1 MMFAVYLWLHL
12 FCFTISYPL
21 SYGTWQTGG
30 SAMPLSNYKMAAG
43 YDATNHTIWLLG
55 GSAVPKQLLSFN
67 TQTLTFVVQ
76 NQTGLSHNVLG
87 NQYFTQVGNILWMI
101 NPEQDQNLPQGFS
114 TFNVIT
120 SQFQYEYNNIFLP
133 VNTGETAACLASTI
147 DANHSYLFVVGG
159 ESESST
165 ALNSTQIYNISS
177 DLWLINVPSMDT
189 NRARLSCIAH
199 NNKLYSI
206 GGFSASIL
214 DSIEMLD
221 VSTTNLH
228 GFATTWQYIDPLNT
242 PLRLTSAVRYMDSI
256 LVIGGYTGQD
266 SSNAIHVIDTIS
278 DTVTYYSESLAT
290 AVYATAPVVIDA
302 NDGTL
307 IAFGGSSSGSINTWQ
322 YTELPTW
329 KSKVACGPY
338 DVCYSV
344 DVVPVATD
352 VVSYPV
358 SIQSDFCYEAES
370 YHVTFVMTGNVNCT
384 QPTIDFS
391 FERIDNDV
399 EAKDLIIGYPDP
411 NTHIAHCGNVSN
423 DCNSFHPCFSDYTIA
438 TQIDAGRNITV
449 TVMKDAMI
457 QPNCDP
463 DHSWCVNAILTLNC
477 DDTSTS
483 PTTDPTSAPS
493 SPTVVPTVQPTAPT
507 IDPTQAPTRTTATPT
522 LNPSDH
528 PTAPT
533 TQPTLNPT
541 KSPTPTDIYCD
552 DPGIVINT
560 DGDYAYFLLIEEPSI
575 VRFDT
580 CHTLHLFDIFIQDME
595 RKNLNYSCIECG
607 SICDE
612 SSQYQER
619 LYGWY
624 RMDIHGPHAFQMI

>member
-1 MMFAVYLWLHL
+1 MAD
-12 FCFTISYPL
+12 C
-21 SYGTWQTGG
+21 G
-30 SAMPLSNYKMAAG
+30 SMPLANDMMAVG
-43 YDATNHTIWLLG
+43 YDATHNTTWLLG
-55 GSAVPKQLLSFN
+55 GRDQASKQLLSFD
-67 TQTLTFVVQ
+67 TQTLSFTQ
-76 NQTGLSHNVLG
+76 NQNLSHDIWG
-87 NQYFTQVGNILWMI
+87 EQHFTQIGNILWMI
-101 NPEQDQNLPQGFS
+101 NPATDPYTTQIFS

-120 SQFQYEYNNIFLP
+120 SQFQYEYNNIFIP
-133 VNTGETAACLASTI
+133 VNTLVAACLASTI

-159 ESESST
+159 QSESYTS
-165 ALNSTQIYNISS
+165 LNSTQIYNISS
-177 DLWLINVPSMDT
+177 DLWQINVPSMDT
-189 NRARLSCIAH
+189 NRAHLSCIAH

-206 GGFSASIL
+206 GGGRSTVPFYL

-221 VSTTNLH
+221 VSTINLRN
-228 GFATTWQYIDPLNT
+228 FAITWQYIDPLNI
-242 PLRLTSAVRYMDSI
+242 PLRRMSAVRYMDSI
-256 LVIGGYTGQD
+256 LVIGGHTGQE

-278 DTVTYYSESLAT
+278 DTVTYYSESLAIAT
-290 AVYATAPVVIDA
+290 YSTAPVVIDA
-302 NDGTL
+302 NAGTL
-307 IAFGGSSSGSINTWQ
+307 IAFGGGIYPGGSIDTWQ

-329 KSKVACGPY
+329 QSKVACGPY

-344 DVVPVATD
+344 DVVPVAMD

-399 EAKDLIIGYPDP
+399 EGKDLIIGYPDP

-580 CHTLHLFDIFIQDME
+580 CQTLHLFDIFIQDME
-595 RKNLNYSCIECG
+595 RENLNYSCIECG
-607 SICDE
+607 SICD
-612 SSQYQER
+612 
-619 LYGWY
+619 
-624 RMDIHGPHAFQMI
+624 